1 MIDKQTGMSAAER
14 MGEEIATL
22 AARID
27 AATYELLV
35 LIRRFDELGNWGC
48 AFLSCAHFLNWR
60 IGLAPGAARERVR
73 IARALGGLPRISAAM
88 KRGELSYSKVRAL
101 TRVARPET
109 EQDLLDFARAG
120 TAAHVE
126 QLVRAWRRI
135 DRSVEAADDELRDAS
150 REVTTHVDE
159 NGMVVI
165 RGRLAPE
172 AGELLR
178 KALEA
183 AGEKLYAPEQ
193 KDRPSA
199 GKVRADALVLV
210 AESALR
216 SGLDPGSS
224 GDRYQVVV
232 HVNEEELGTAASGS
246 TNGRPRADRLAGDE
260 AKARHCHGHVPA
272 ETPGKDVPAGTA
284 ARPVATEVN
293 EAEAPQNQAA
303 WPATAPDLHGHVP
316 AGTPERPVTP
326 EVNEA
331 KALEN
336 QAAWPATAPASHGH
350 VPAGTPEKDVPAGT
364 PARPVAP
371 EVTEAKALENQAARP
386 ATAPDRHGH
395 VPAGTP
401 AKDVPAGTPTE
412 PVRPEAPGPVG
423 AMPPPSQAS
432 AHATG
437 AGSPRPGP
445 EHGAETAAPQAST
458 RIGRASTGFGLP
470 ATNRAWIGDSN
481 TPVSAETARR
491 IACDAG
497 RVRMIHDSDRILSV
511 GRKTRTIPPPIRRA
525 LEFRDQGCRFP
536 GCTSR
541 HCDAH
546 HIVHW
551 ADGGET
557 KLSNLVLLCRRHHRL
572 LHEGRFGLRMSEDGV
587 VRFLHRRGRPLEQ
600 SPAPPP
606 IGLHAARELVER
618 LENAGILITGEESM
632 PSWDGEP
639 LDLRYAMECLWK
651 PPPHLEELVARER
664 GTTRAA

>member
-1 MIDKQTGMSAAER
+1 MIDKQTDMSAAER

-48 AFLSCAHFLNWR
+48 GFLSCAHFLHWR

-73 IARALGGLPRISAAM
+73 IARALGYLPRISAAM

-101 TRVARPET
+101 TRAARPET
-109 EQDLLDFARAG
+109 EQDLLGFARAG

-135 DRSVEAADDELRDAS
+135 DRSVEAADDEMRDALS
-150 REVTTHVDE
+150 ELTTHVDE

-172 AGELLR
+172 AGEVLR
-178 KALEA
+178 KAIEA
-183 AGEKLYAPEQ
+183 AGEKLYALEQ
-193 KDRPSA
+193 KDRPPA

-216 SGLDPGSS
+216 GGLDPGSS

-232 HVNEEELGTAASGS
+232 HVNEEELRTAASGS
-246 TNGRPRADRLAGDE
+246 TNSRRRADRLVGDE
-260 AKARHCHGHVPA
+260 A
-272 ETPGKDVPAGTA
+272 TA
-284 ARPVATEVN
+284 L
-293 EAEAPQNQAA
+293 Q
-303 WPATAPDLHGHVP
+303 
-316 AGTPERPVTP
+316 
-326 EVNEA
+326 
-331 KALEN
+331 
-336 QAAWPATAPASHGH
+336 
-350 VPAGTPEKDVPAGT
+350 
-364 PARPVAP
+364 
-371 EVTEAKALENQAARP
+371 NQAARP
-386 ATAPDRHGH
+386 ATAPYRRGH
-395 VPAGTP
+395 VPAGTQ
-401 AKDVPAGTPTE
+401 AE
-412 PVRPEAPGPVG
+412 PVQPEAPGPVG

-437 AGSPRPGP
+437 EGSPRPGP
-445 EHGAETAAPQAST
+445 EHGAETAALQASSQ
-458 RIGRASTGFGLP
+458 IGRASTGPGLP
-470 ATNRAWIGDSN
+470 AANRAWIGDSN

-497 RVRMIHDSDRILSV
+497 RVRMTHDSDRILSV
-511 GRKTRTIPPPIRRA
+511 GRKTRSIPPPIRRA

-572 LHEGRFGLRMSEDGV
+572 LHEGRFRVRMSEDGA
-587 VRFLHRRGRPLEQ
+587 VRFLHRGGRPLEQ

-664 GTTRAA
+664 GTTRAAQLACRPAATHPL